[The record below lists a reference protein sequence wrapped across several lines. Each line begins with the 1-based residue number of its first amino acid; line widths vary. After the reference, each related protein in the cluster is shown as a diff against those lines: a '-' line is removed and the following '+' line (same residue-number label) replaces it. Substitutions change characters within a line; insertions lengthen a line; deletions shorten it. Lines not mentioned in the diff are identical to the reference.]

1 MGKKVKTRI
10 PEKYKLSSKKVINK
24 KLIGAERFDHSKMTG
39 SIIGG
44 LLLVLCTYLAISHP
58 NTLSF
63 RFITPNFLNLSL
75 LALALISHGSITNFL
90 TASESAIG
98 GTVGILLQFPL
109 YFGIMGIFQSTGIIQ
124 DLSHFF
130 QHISSEFT
138 YPIYTFFSAGL
149 INFFVPSGGGQWYIQ
164 GPLIIQSALE
174 MGIPLHKSIMALA
187 YGDQITNMMQP
198 FWALPLLGI
207 TGLKA
212 KDILPYT
219 FLLML
224 VGIGVFVFGF
234 FFL

>member
-1 MGKKVKTRI
+1 MTIYFIGKKVKTRI
-10 PEKYKLSSKKVINK
+10 PEELQKSSKKVINK
-24 KLIGAERFDHSKMTG
+24 KLIGAERFDHSKITG
-39 SIIGG
+39 SIIGRIIICFVH
-44 LLLVLCTYLAISHP
+44 LFSYTHP

-63 RFITPNFLNLSL
+63 QFITPNFLNLSL

-98 GTVGILLQFPL
+98 GTVGIL
-109 YFGIMGIFQSTGIIQ
+109 STVSSVFWYNGH
-124 DLSHFF
+124 LSINRNNTRSFSFF
-130 QHISSEFT
+130 QHISSELT

-198 FWALPLLGI
+198 FWAF
-207 TGLKA
+207 TSSWA
-212 KDILPYT
+212 
-219 FLLML
+219 
-224 VGIGVFVFGF
+224 
-234 FFL
+234 